1 MINSHH
7 LLGGQGKSLVENG
20 ESGADGL
27 RVSPT
32 FTSYW
37 LCDPGQSTS
46 LSRSLLIFEMGVVR
60 EPISWGHCE
69 GEMEP
74 CKVLRIAHSAM

>member
-7 LLGGQGKSLVENG
+7 LLGGQGKFLVENG

-46 LSRSLLIFEMGVVR
+46 LSLSL
-60 EPISWGHCE
+60 P
-69 GEMEP
+69 
-74 CKVLRIAHSAM
+74 IAHSQCHVIGEGT